1 MKAATK
7 TQGVITQNV
16 MADSGKPGQ
25 VIQPG
30 VTYFSVQDGVLFG
43 NDKTG
48 KAVVMVPLAEVAT
61 AHIEVIGNG

>member
-1 MKAATK
+1 
-7 TQGVITQNV
+7 